1 MSADVASLADDVRQ
15 VLFPETA
22 AGGFDPVG
30 RWEDFGRM
38 IEALESRG
46 CFLMTNTVSD
56 PQLRRMASFH
66 KSTNE
71 GYPCLGASEWGAFAR
86 LGEAV
91 LLAAHE
97 ALLKPRAT

>member
-1 MSADVASLADDVRQ
+1 MSADAASMADDVRQ

-22 AGGFDPVG
+22 SGAFDPIAC
-30 RWEDFGRM
+30 WEDFGRM

-56 PQLRRMASFH
+56 PKVRRMASFH
-66 KSTNE
+66 KSTE
-71 GYPCLGASEWGAFAR
+71 QGYPCVGASEWGPFAR

-91 LLAAHE
+91 LMAAHE
-97 ALLKPRAT
+97 ALLEPRA

>member
-22 AGGFDPVG
+22 EGGFDPVG

-66 KSTNE
+66 QSTNE